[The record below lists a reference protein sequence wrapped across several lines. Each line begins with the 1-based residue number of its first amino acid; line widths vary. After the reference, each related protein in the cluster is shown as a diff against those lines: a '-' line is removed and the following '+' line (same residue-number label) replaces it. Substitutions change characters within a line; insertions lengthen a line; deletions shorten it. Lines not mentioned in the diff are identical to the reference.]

1 MAFESKDS
9 KLRRSRDHFSAAAV
23 AQGGGV
29 SGVGGVGVDERCT
42 GLLELQ
48 VLRQIS
54 KRLTGRTLGEKLALC
69 LCFLLLFS
77 CWEQAVSEDQLLRV
91 QRAEGETSSVHIVH

>member
-9 KLRRSRDHFSAAAV
+9 KLRRSRDHFSAAA

-29 SGVGGVGVDERCT
+29 SGVRGVGVDERCT

-69 LCFLLLFS
+69 LCFLLLVS
-77 CWEQAVSEDQLLRV
+77 CWELL
-91 QRAEGETSSVHIVH
+91 SSAAFSPPSGGGGGGRLNRP